1 MSAGAALRRWRFV
14 HEIEMLI
21 LVGLI
26 GQPDPSRREVHKHKL
41 AHRIGHLPGQ
51 AHALGGGGEV
61 LISALRHDLPG
72 G

>member
-1 MSAGAALRRWRFV
+1 
-14 HEIEMLI
+14 
-21 LVGLI
+21 
-26 GQPDPSRREVHKHKL
+26 
-41 AHRIGHLPGQ
+41 LPGQ